1 MKRAAL
7 ATFALLLLLSPL
19 VLHARTTT
27 TFGQNAVGA
36 ACNNIEKATDFDA
49 IAQCNAG
56 TGAGTMQ
63 TAPLILGTITA
74 PPYANTTCDAGK
86 AGMLQWTG
94 TSFQACGGTSWGSFA
109 TGGALDD
116 LTDAKT
122 EYASLYN
129 VFLGS
134 GAGNAVT
141 TGYSD
146 TAVGYNSLYS
156 NTTGY
161 ANTAVGREALR
172 TNTEGLHN
180 TAIGREAMYA
190 TTTGQS
196 NTAVGSSAVR
206 SNTTGSGNTGIGSYG
221 LYTNTTGSENSALGR
236 EALYANTTGGS
247 NTAIGSYALRSNT
260 SGSFSTAVGRDALR
274 IQTTGNNNTAVGYYA
289 LYATTTGIRNTAIG
303 NNSLDSNTT
312 GSSNTAVGVDS
323 LTANTSAIENTAV
336 GWGALG
342 SNTTGYYNTALG
354 SYALYSSNTTQHNT
368 GIGRYS
374 LINNKGEANSSLGSS
389 SLGSTTTGSYNTA
402 VGTEAGKANVNGSNN
417 VFVGYQVGYGT
428 LTSGSSNILIG
439 TSSAVTTPAAGTN
452 NWLNIGNTIYGNLS
466 TGSIALGAAAVTG
479 GATID
484 TSARTD
490 SILFPKGTDA
500 QRPTGVAGMVRY
512 NTTSNCLEA
521 YQGGTPAWACVGGGD
536 STLGTSTA
544 NAKPYRSGEINTGLF
559 SPATGVVS
567 VTTLGTERMR
577 VDANGAVKIGA
588 GAVSA
593 GAILELSAGT
603 GTGYSSVI
611 LPKDTTSNRPT
622 TATAGMMR
630 FNTSLNIF
638 EGFNG
643 TDWLPMA
650 PGSGEVGEIKIWPA
664 GTIPS
669 GYLECDGSAVSRTTY
684 ATLFAVIGT
693 MYGAGDGTTTF
704 NLPDYRGEFLRGW
717 ANGST
722 NDPDRAARTDRGDG
736 VIGDNVGTKQ
746 AGQTLSHL
754 HVVDPP
760 SAASDTVAN
769 HQHSVDPPS
778 TASDTVANHQ
788 HSIDPPSTVSAN
800 ANNDHQHS
808 IDPPATDSGTVS
820 ANHQHLIEPPA
831 TAITSSGAHGHTVPV
846 SVYSSDNVAAGGA
859 VRGVHTNNTSTGAG
873 QGAHTHSVD
882 IAAFYSGYITAN
894 HYHTTNIAAF
904 NSGWMTANHG
914 HSVDILSFLSVA
926 AGGHGH
932 TTDIS
937 SFLSVAAG
945 GHGHT
950 TDIASFDSTSAG
962 GNETRPRNVSVVY
975 IIRFK
980 EERAASG
987 SVAALTPQTF
997 ALSGDTTSSPV
1008 SFDGTAPVT
1017 MIATV
1022 GKIQGRAVAS
1032 TAPTNGQTLVWNT
1045 SSSAWVPGASSLSIL
1060 GSTTT
1065 ETSPYRSGETNTGL
1079 YSPAAGTVGVVSAGT
1094 EIMRI
1099 TASGVGIG
1107 TTPLTKLHVDGGI
1120 LTSGPSARL
1129 SIGDSGGA
1137 NPATTKT
1144 WHLDNTA
1151 NNLRFFQQPNVSTGG
1166 MTYMTLKDSGD
1177 LELLKNASIPS
1188 ENSSLSFGAD
1198 TRQMLNLYNTSYGI
1212 GVQNNTLYLRAAA
1225 AFGWHL
1231 GGVHSDTD
1239 NDPGSGGVNLMHLGS
1254 SALTVNTLGDFNSG
1268 GIEVQGTQGSL
1279 APFIRFHRPLEDFG
1293 HIRYG
1298 TDTVNNNM
1306 FYMLKNNGA
1315 NYAPVAGGEFYS
1327 HTETGNFRM
1336 VAGNYGAFFRNDGT
1350 TTNFLLTAS
1359 GDPYGGW
1366 NSLRPFA
1373 IANNTGNVS
1382 IGHNLSVGGAL
1393 TTAGTLT
1400 VSGSVYGGNG
1410 YRTRTGL
1417 SGSYG
1422 TNWHNMYWNGSAMR
1436 LYVDNVDLGSIT
1448 TSSDYRLKHEVKDV
1462 QSGLDRIMKLHP
1474 VSYRWKNVS
1483 IFKDDGQ
1490 RHEGFLAHEVQDVIP
1505 SAASGKKDELDKEG
1519 KPSYQSINPPAIVA
1533 VLTKAVQELKA
1544 MFDEM
1549 KSMVAVWKKEHE
1561 ELKATVASHAAK
1573 IEELEKLNGELKKEN
1588 QGFSA
1593 RLKAIEDRLS
1603 KKP

>member
-141 TGYSD
+141 TGHSD

-172 TNTEGLHN
+172 TNTEGVYN
-180 TAIGREAMYA
+180 TAIGSNALYSN
-190 TTTGQS
+190 TTGTS
-196 NTAVGSSAVR
+196 NTAVGYQALYR
-206 SNTTGSGNTGIGSYG
+206 TTTGVY
-221 LYTNTTGSENSALGR
+221 
-236 EALYANTTGGS
+236 
-247 NTAIGSYALRSNT
+247 NTAIGSNALYSNT
-260 SGSFSTAVGRDALR
+260 
-274 IQTTGNNNTAVGYYA
+274 TGIGNTAVGYEA
-289 LYATTTGIRNTAIG
+289 LRANTTGIRNTA
-303 NNSLDSNTT
+303 
-312 GSSNTAVGVDS
+312 V
-323 LTANTSAIENTAV
+323 
-336 GWGALG
+336 
-342 SNTTGYYNTALG
+342 
-354 SYALYSSNTTQHNT
+354 
-368 GIGRYS
+368 GRYS
-374 LINNKGEANSSLGSS
+374 LLNSTGESNSSLGYWA
-389 SLGSTTTGSYNTA
+389 LGSTTTGIQNTA
-402 VGTEAGKANVNGSNN
+402 VGTQAGWANVNGSNN

-439 TSSAVTTPAAGTN
+439 TSSAVTTPAAGTS
-452 NWLNIGNTIYGNLS
+452 NWLNVGNTIYGNLS
-466 TGSIALGAAAVTG
+466 TDSIAIGS
-479 GATID
+479 ATITTGTTLD
-484 TSARTD
+484 LSIKTD
-490 SILFPKGTDA
+490 SMIVPKGTDA

-611 LPKDTTSNRPT
+611 LPKDTTANRPT

-788 HSIDPPSTVSAN
+788 HSIDPPSTVSADG
-800 ANNDHQHS
+800 NDNHQHS
-808 IDPPATDSGTVS
+808 VDPPATNSGNQS
-820 ANHQHLIEPPA
+820 SNHIHSINPPS
-831 TAITSSGAHGHTVPV
+831 TAIPSSGAHGHTVPV
-846 SVYSSDNVAAGGA
+846 SIYSSDNVAAGGA

-873 QGAHTHSVD
+873 QGAHTHTVD
-882 IAAFYSGYITAN
+882 MAAFNSGGN
-894 HYHTTNIAAF
+894 TTSHVHATDIGAF

-926 AGGHGH
+926 GGGHGH

-950 TDIASFDSTSAG
+950 TDIASFDSTSVG

-1022 GKIQGRAVAS
+1022 GKIQGRSVAS

-1045 SSSAWVPGASSLSIL
+1045 SSSAWVPGASSMSTL
-1060 GSTTT
+1060 GISTASA
-1065 ETSPYRSGETNTGL
+1065 SPYRVGEVNTGL
-1079 YSPAAGTVGVVSAGT
+1079 YSPAAGNVGVVSAGT
-1094 EIMRI
+1094 EIMRV

-1107 TTPLTKLHVDGGI
+1107 TTSPNVPLHVAAHGASGIAYFTNRDFVNASTGSGVYFGTGTSSGNTYSLLQAGINGGSNAGDLILNPYSGNVGIGTTTPSSHLTVLNSITATGNRPITIDSVLGSIIIKANTGGWATYYGYHGSSGTFRGGFGAFGTADALGYYFIGSGHDTATMYVYPDNGNVGIGTTDPVEKLAVNGLIVGGIGAQEGGGVLNWNDITNIRSGNGHTLLQGGHTNGPGAISGSYFHPFNFEYNTKNGSGNITQIAVPYGYTPSIDAGMYMRGRYGGTWSSWVRI
-1120 LTSGPSARL
+1120 LTS
-1129 SIGDSGGA
+1129 
-1137 NPATTKT
+1137 
-1144 WHLDNTA
+1144 NT
-1151 NNLRFFQQPNVSTGG
+1151 
-1166 MTYMTLKDSGD
+1166 
-1177 LELLKNASIPS
+1177 
-1188 ENSSLSFGAD
+1188 
-1198 TRQMLNLYNTSYGI
+1198 
-1212 GVQNNTLYLRAAA
+1212 
-1225 AFGWHL
+1225 
-1231 GGVHSDTD
+1231 
-1239 NDPGSGGVNLMHLGS
+1239 
-1254 SALTVNTLGDFNSG
+1254 
-1268 GIEVQGTQGSL
+1268 
-1279 APFIRFHRPLEDFG
+1279 
-1293 HIRYG
+1293 
-1298 TDTVNNNM
+1298 
-1306 FYMLKNNGA
+1306 
-1315 NYAPVAGGEFYS
+1315 
-1327 HTETGNFRM
+1327 
-1336 VAGNYGAFFRNDGT
+1336 
-1350 TTNFLLTAS
+1350 
-1359 GDPYGGW
+1359 
-1366 NSLRPFA
+1366 
-1373 IANNTGNVS
+1373 
-1382 IGHNLSVGGAL
+1382 
-1393 TTAGTLT
+1393 
-1400 VSGSVYGGNG
+1400 NG
-1410 YRTRTGL
+1410 YFAV
-1417 SGSYG
+1417 GS
-1422 TNWHNMYWNGSAMR
+1422 TN
-1436 LYVDNVDLGSIT
+1436 T
-1448 TSSDYRLKHEVKDV
+1448 
-1462 QSGLDRIMKLHP
+1462 
-1474 VSYRWKNVS
+1474 
-1483 IFKDDGQ
+1483 
-1490 RHEGFLAHEVQDVIP
+1490 
-1505 SAASGKKDELDKEG
+1505 
-1519 KPSYQSINPPAIVA
+1519 PSYQLDVTGDIRTHRNDTTGVIFLGNAGTKYLYFNGTAYHLPGASLIVNGTTYPSDRRLKTDIEPISKDSAMGVINKLEPKRFHWHPDSEQGKVNKNYDFGMIAQDVQKILPEVVLETDSTGPGSADGKKAEPKTLNEKLGKTLAIDYTRFVPWLLAGLQEVA
-1533 VLTKAVQELKA
+1533 KQLKELEARVNALLDFEPRIKKLEAENEKLKAVN
-1544 MFDEM
+1544 D
-1549 KSMVAVWKKEHE
+1549 
-1561 ELKATVASHAAK
+1561 T
-1573 IEELEKLNGELKKEN
+1573 LN
-1588 QGFSA
+1588 A